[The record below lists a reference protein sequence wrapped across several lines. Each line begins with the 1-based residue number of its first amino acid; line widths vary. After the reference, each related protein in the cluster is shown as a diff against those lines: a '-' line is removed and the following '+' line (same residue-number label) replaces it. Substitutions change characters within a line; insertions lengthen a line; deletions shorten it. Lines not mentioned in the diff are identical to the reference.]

1 MSRPSTE
8 RRIMDND
15 MAARRVSRLSFA
27 GREVLAE
34 IRRTMEADNQE
45 RIPALVE
52 RMGELPQADQAELA
66 ELIAAAEYGLE
77 VERRRLEGEAKAVEQ
92 ARRIFRAAQD
102 KLEAEGRPVDP
113 NMTVE
118 EAYAILQG

>member
-1 MSRPSTE
+1 
-8 RRIMDND
+8 MDND
-15 MAARRVSRLSFA
+15 MTARRIDQLSLA
-27 GREVLAE
+27 GRELLAE
-34 IRRTMEADNQE
+34 IRQAMEADDQE
-45 RIPALVE
+45 AIPALVG
-52 RMGELPQADQAELA
+52 RMSVLPQPDQAGLA

-77 VERRRLEGEAKAVEQ
+77 VERTRLEGEAEAVEE
-92 ARRIFRAAQD
+92 ARQIFFAVQE